1 MTGHVRLGGAVVAG
15 LVAIVVATPAQAGS
29 VTTDNACLYS
39 YNGEYRNQ
47 LVTLGGTGSPNGAT
61 AGTVATLS
69 GASVSAML
77 PPSLP
82 EAGYGIGAFHAG
94 VNPIPAKVWVAIAA
108 SNATPAV
115 QVRELSVT
123 TSTTIADDSNGFV
136 SGTPI
141 VVTIPIPDTTWTVNE
156 TGPVAFSQAGPGTLP
171 SLPIGVN
178 DKVQPSIGSIVVKP
192 DIGFRF
198 ILDCQPGSTAAPF
211 TSVTPGI
218 ASPFATLD
226 AAAPV
231 PPVPPP
237 PPPVLVAPPKP
248 NIATTKLKVAGN
260 RISVK
265 ITCPSGT
272 LACGGKLHV
281 RSVAPLKI
289 GKSRRIL
296 LVAPVASYD
305 VKAGGRKTL
314 RLRLGSAARTLL
326 RTRRSIR
333 VRVTLKPSS
342 GRAVKR
348 DVTLAR

>member
-1 MTGHVRLGGAVVAG
+1 MTGHVRLAG
-15 LVAIVVATPAQAGS
+15 AIVVGLLAGVLPTPARAGT
-29 VTTDNACLYS
+29 VTTDNACFYS

-47 LVTLGGTGSPNGAT
+47 LVTLGGTGSPNGAA

-94 VNPIPAKVWVAIAA
+94 VNPIPAKVWLAIAA
-108 SNATPAV
+108 GNATPAV

-123 TSTTIADDSNGFV
+123 TSTTIVDDSNGFV

-156 TGPVAFSQAGPGTLP
+156 TAPVTFSQAGPGTLP
-171 SLPIGVN
+171 PLPIGIN
-178 DKVQPSIGSIVVKP
+178 DKVQPAIGSIVVKP

-211 TSVTPGI
+211 QSLTPGI
-218 ASPFATLD
+218 ASPFAALE
-226 AAAPV
+226 AEAPV
-231 PPVPPP
+231 APVPPP
-237 PPPVLVAPPKP
+237 PPPVVVRPPAPA
-248 NIATTKLKVAGN
+248 IATTKLRIARN
-260 RISVK
+260 RIAVR
-265 ITCPSGT
+265 ITCPAGP

-281 RSVAPLKI
+281 RSKARVKI

-296 LVAPVASYD
+296 LVARVVSYD
-305 VKAGGRKTL
+305 VPAGGRKTL
-314 RLRLGSAARTLL
+314 RLKLGSGARTLMRARRTL
-326 RTRRSIR
+326 RVT
-333 VRVTLKPSS
+333 VTLKPSS
-342 GRAVKR
+342 ARAVKR
-348 DVTLAR
+348 DLTLAR